1 MPILESCVVCGFRL
15 PCVKRRDT
23 RYCNRVCRA
32 RAHRARCLKRNP
44 AVVRVHYT
52 TLRRMLLAYWFVGL
66 RHRCG
71 MRPLK
76 PEELVERLAQTLSDL
91 EAARHQ
97 AALLRAQI
105 AKLEFGQHTANDGY
119 RAELE
124 ALREKLRAAE
134 EEVARLQQ
142 ELDAAGHAVGLE
154 VEQTEPS
161 TALEPLNEQGT
172 PASRAELPA
181 SLPIRVAELMP
192 ENESTQASAST
203 LRSSDQEALNLAQQK
218 LAALEAER
226 EVLKKSEVW
235 YQQFLEAA
243 LKAPEVAVNSLKKE
257 IASLK
262 ESASAQRSS
271 HETELRTE
279 KEKVAALEQEKTAT
293 EMNNRTLTR
302 ELLQAREDLDAANQK
317 LLQKERLVSVAA
329 KTIRRLQGQDSLDLK
344 AEPDEEDDALDLR
357 AELKRVKQKLRQTA
371 QELDRAHEQLANH
384 LAAEL
389 NPEQKRA
396 GSAPVQR
403 VDLKQAL
410 AERDAARQEARN
422 ARAELEQRTELQL
435 AEKARQ
441 FTAHRD
447 EGPYEPSKDRLLRA
461 MLDELSANAD
471 LARQQY
477 IHDKP
482 QTARLPHPYL
492 SPAQHAHALAMAAR
506 WRRGGGSWPARRR
519 PIRKKCRGH
528 RTPTRSTPTRSC
540 IYTRTAAI
548 EARRR
553 PGRRSGWSLSG
564 RRGGEGDA
572 NDCRSP

>member
-52 TLRRMLLAYWFVGL
+52 TLRRLLLAYWFVGM

-76 PEELVERLAQTLSDL
+76 TEELVERLAQTLSEL

-105 AKLEFGQHTANDGY
+105 AKLEFDQHTANDGH

-124 ALREKLRAAE
+124 VLREKLRAAE

-142 ELDAAGHAVGLE
+142 ELDAAGQSVGLE
-154 VEQTEPS
+154 VEHADPATTPKSLDEQRTPDPHADPLPSLQVRVGELTAETERPQASPS
-161 TALEPLNEQGT
+161 TQ
-172 PASRAELPA
+172 
-181 SLPIRVAELMP
+181 
-192 ENESTQASAST
+192 
-203 LRSSDQEALNLAQQK
+203 RSSDEEALRLAQQK
-218 LAALEAER
+218 VAALEAER
-226 EVLKKSEVW
+226 DVQKKSEVW
-235 YQQFLEAA
+235 YQQFIEAA
-243 LKAPEVAVNSLKKE
+243 MKAPEVAVNSLKKE
-257 IASLK
+257 IANLK

-271 HETELRTE
+271 HEAELRTE
-279 KEKVAALEQEKTAT
+279 KEKAATLEQEKTAT
-293 EMNNRTLTR
+293 EMNNRMLTR
-302 ELLQAREDLDAANQK
+302 DLLQAREDLDAANQK

-344 AEPDEEDDALDLR
+344 PEPDEEDDASALR
-357 AELKRVKQKLRQTA
+357 TELKRVKQKLRQSA
-371 QELDRAHEQLANH
+371 HELDRAQEQLANH

-389 NPEQKRA
+389 NPTQKHSD
-396 GSAPVQR
+396 SAVPVQR
-403 VDLKQAL
+403 VELKQAL

-422 ARAELEQRTELQL
+422 ARAELEQRKGSQL

-447 EGPYEPSKDRLLRA
+447 EGLYEPSGDRLLRA
-461 MLDELSANAD
+461 MLDELTANAD

-477 IHDKP
+477 IYDKP

-492 SPAQHAHALAMAAR
+492 PPSQHAYALAMAAR
-506 WRRGGGSWPARRR
+506 WWLVASPPPSYSKKVSWVQDGHTLDADAELYLYAHSRDRSAEASWQAFWLEPVQPRGRRR
-519 PIRKKCRGH
+519 
-528 RTPTRSTPTRSC
+528 
-540 IYTRTAAI
+540 
-548 EARRR
+548 RR
-553 PGRRSGWSLSG
+553 
-564 RRGGEGDA
+564 
-572 NDCRSP
+572 

>member
-32 RAHRARCLKRNP
+32 RAHRARCQKRSP

-52 TLRRMLLAYWFVGL
+52 TLRRLLLAYWFVGL

-76 PEELVERLAQTLSDL
+76 TEELVERLARTLNEL

-105 AKLEFGQHTANDGY
+105 AKLEFGQHTAKEDH

-124 ALREKLRAAE
+124 ALREKLRVAE
-134 EEVARLQQ
+134 EEVTRLQQ

-154 VEQTEPS
+154 VEHAEPP
-161 TALEPLNEQGT
+161 TAPEPQDEQGT
-172 PASRAELPA
+172 PASRAEPPA
-181 SLPIRVAELMP
+181 SLPIRVGELSP
-192 ENESTQASAST
+192 ENERTQTSASAQ
-203 LRSSDQEALNLAQQK
+203 RSSDQEALNLAQQK
-218 LAALEAER
+218 VAALEAER
-226 EVLKKSEVW
+226 DVLKKSEVW

-271 HETELRTE
+271 HEAELRAE
-279 KEKVAALEQEKTAT
+279 KEKAATLEQEKTVT

-302 ELLQAREDLDAANQK
+302 DLLQAREDLDAANQK
-317 LLQKERLVSVAA
+317 LLQKDRLVSVAA

-344 AEPDEEDDALDLR
+344 PATDVEDDPSALR

-371 QELDRAHEQLANH
+371 QELERAHEQLANH
-384 LAAEL
+384 LASEL
-389 NPEQKRA
+389 NSEQKRS
-396 GSAPVQR
+396 GSASVQR
-403 VDLKQAL
+403 VELKQAL
-410 AERDAARQEARN
+410 SERDAARQDARN
-422 ARAELEQRTELQL
+422 ARAELERKESQL
-435 AEKARQ
+435 ADKARQ
-441 FTAHRD
+441 FTIRQD

-506 WRRGGGSWPARRR
+506 WWLVASPPSSYPKKVSWSQDGHTLDTDAELYLYAHSRDRSAEASWQAFWLEPIRPKGRRR
-519 PIRKKCRGH
+519 
-528 RTPTRSTPTRSC
+528 
-540 IYTRTAAI
+540 
-548 EARRR
+548 RR
-553 PGRRSGWSLSG
+553 
-564 RRGGEGDA
+564 
-572 NDCRSP
+572 